1 MTDSRMLKLNS
12 SQTDIHRRPSIM
24 SPVDPPILTSD
35 SATNPLIS
43 RDNANDDGNDV
54 FDSDNKVSTPFIT
67 ETSIQIII
75 CIAGWYAFS
84 LSISL
89 YNKWMFDKSQLN
101 LPFPILI
108 TSFHQLLLSCLS
120 FIAITL
126 KPSLRPQ
133 QQSNRNTQS
142 IKFYLTHIIP
152 CSLASA
158 GDIGFGNVSFRYIT
172 LTTYTM
178 VKSSSIAFVLLF
190 GVLAKLEKFTYNLL
204 GIVLLMSVG
213 VMLMVDTGK
222 GSQDDKGDNSGTFLL
237 GFTLVL
243 LSACMSGLR
252 WVFTQLLLVKN
263 HDADKQASVVLNE
276 EDEEE
281 DGKSITKKK
290 NPIYTIYQL
299 SPPMFITLF
308 IIGCFIEGLGSFIN
322 AEIWTERGII
332 KTFIL
337 LLFPGFLVFF
347 MTLFEFGILQRAH
360 VITLSIAGIFKE
372 LLTILASTFIFHDT
386 LTMMNG
392 VGLVITLI
400 DIAWYN
406 YYRYSEKIKEQQ
418 EIIEMRKRSPTFELE
433 DV

>member
-75 CIAGWYAFS
+75 CIAGLEIPN
-84 LSISL
+84 LS
-89 YNKWMFDKSQLN
+89 N
-101 LPFPILI
+101 
-108 TSFHQLLLSCLS
+108 
-120 FIAITL
+120 
-126 KPSLRPQ
+126 
-133 QQSNRNTQS
+133 
-142 IKFYLTHIIP
+142 FYLTHIIP

-222 GSQDDKGDNSGTFLL
+222 GSDDGKSDNSGTFLL

-299 SPPMFITLF
+299 SPPMFVTLF

-400 DIAWYN
+400 DILLGITITDIRRRLKN
-406 YYRYSEKIKEQQ
+406 N
-418 EIIEMRKRSPTFELE
+418 KR
-433 DV
+433 

>member
-120 FIAITL
+120 FIVITL

-204 GIVLLMSVG
+204 VKMQHIVAICV
-213 VMLMVDTGK
+213 
-222 GSQDDKGDNSGTFLL
+222 
-237 GFTLVL
+237 
-243 LSACMSGLR
+243 C
-252 WVFTQLLLVKN
+252 
-263 HDADKQASVVLNE
+263 
-276 EDEEE
+276 
-281 DGKSITKKK
+281 SITTSKH
-290 NPIYTIYQL
+290 
-299 SPPMFITLF
+299 
-308 IIGCFIEGLGSFIN
+308 
-322 AEIWTERGII
+322 
-332 KTFIL
+332 IL
-337 LLFPGFLVFF
+337 LIV
-347 MTLFEFGILQRAH
+347 Q
-360 VITLSIAGIFKE
+360 
-372 LLTILASTFIFHDT
+372 
-386 LTMMNG
+386 
-392 VGLVITLI
+392 
-400 DIAWYN
+400 
-406 YYRYSEKIKEQQ
+406 EQQ
-418 EIIEMRKRSPTFELE
+418 R
-433 DV
+433 VAN